1 MLEMLANGV
10 VNILTPGVLLCLL
23 GGVTVGLIL
32 GAIPGLSATMAIA
45 LVIPF
50 TYYLTPTQA
59 IVMCLGAFN
68 GGCFAHAPENVFHQR
83 KNKTRINNHQ
93 RIAAKRF
100 HFENIDTGR
109 HRKGTHKFPKF
120 CHINRNRGN
129 FHAFAHSIG

>member
-10 VNILTPGVLLCLL
+10 ANILTPGVLACLL

-68 GGCFAHAPENVFHQR
+68 GGCFGGSVSAILLATPG
-83 KNKTRINNHQ
+83 TT
-93 RIAAKRF
+93 AASATVM
-100 HFENIDTGR
+100 DGY
-109 HRKGTHKFPKF
+109 
-120 CHINRNRGN
+120 
-129 FHAFAHSIG
+129 AA